1 MHSCFFEI
9 QMGFQTGFPPR
20 ECYKFDWKK
29 KWVFF
34 FWMEMRLLLMECYVI
49 YSERNVMKY
58 FLKKKYDME
67 LFFQLSFF
75 IITLILKVSFLKSF
89 IYFSLQTDSMD
100 FEWIYIFSFKMTI
113 TIFLMTVTA
122 SWFDY
127 IILQGL

>member
-1 MHSCFFEI
+1 
-9 QMGFQTGFPPR
+9 
-20 ECYKFDWKK
+20 
-29 KWVFF
+29 
-34 FWMEMRLLLMECYVI
+34 MEMRLLLMECYVI

-100 FEWIYIFSFKMTI
+100 FE
-113 TIFLMTVTA
+113 
-122 SWFDY
+122 
-127 IILQGL
+127 